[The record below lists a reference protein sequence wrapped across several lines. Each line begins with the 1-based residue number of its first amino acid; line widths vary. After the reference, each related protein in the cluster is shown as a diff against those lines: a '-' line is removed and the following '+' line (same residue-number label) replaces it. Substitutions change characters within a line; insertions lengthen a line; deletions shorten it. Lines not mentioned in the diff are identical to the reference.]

1 MLQALELPELLIKSG
16 LKVSGSSLR
25 QGAVC
30 GGGYGQSWTGCFGPL
45 LFSGGVGRCGGSL
58 ISFVSIDKI
67 FALGLGLGTRL

>member
-45 LFSGGVGRCGGSL
+45 LFSGGVVRCGG
-58 ISFVSIDKI
+58 V
-67 FALGLGLGTRL
+67 